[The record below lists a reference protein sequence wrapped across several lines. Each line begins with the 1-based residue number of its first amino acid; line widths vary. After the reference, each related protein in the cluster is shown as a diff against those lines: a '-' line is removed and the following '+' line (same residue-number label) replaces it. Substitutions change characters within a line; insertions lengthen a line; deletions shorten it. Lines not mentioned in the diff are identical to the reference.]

1 MVSWGGDSTAP
12 RKRKP
17 VPSAVDETSAIT
29 YLTEERIPNGSAQFD
44 DLHAVVERQAVSIC
58 KNKLIIIYS

>member
-1 MVSWGGDSTAP
+1 MIWEVKAFDQPSMVSWGGDSTAP

-29 YLTEERIPNGSAQFD
+29 YLTEE
-44 DLHAVVERQAVSIC
+44 
-58 KNKLIIIYS
+58 